1 MTRNIA
7 MSPMGTILQENGIV
21 LIEKELR
28 IVQLLFDI
36 SQALN
41 KSLKLEE
48 AMAPVLEM
56 MADHA
61 GMLRGTIT
69 ILNRETG
76 DIEIDV
82 AHGLSREER
91 ARGRYRLGEGIT
103 GRVIETGLPAVVEKV
118 SREPRFLDR
127 TRARER
133 DISRNRHDISFIC
146 VPIRGK
152 QEVLGAISVDR
163 LFSEDSS
170 LEEDVRLLTV
180 IAALLAQAVEMRQ
193 EILERERALLE
204 EKERLQGEILDHFK
218 PANLVGNSHAIQ
230 QVYRLINQV
239 CSSNARV
246 LITGESGVGKELVAE
261 AIHVNSPRANGP
273 FIKVN
278 LAALPGSL
286 IESELFGHERGA
298 FTGAVA
304 VRKGRFEMAD
314 GGTLFLDE
322 IGDLPMGTQVK
333 LLRVLQEREFERLG
347 GVETIKADVRIISA
361 TNRNIEE
368 RIRNFQ
374 FRLDLYYRLNLFP
387 IYVPPLRERKTDILL
402 LADYF
407 IERLGKKH
415 GKTIARISTPAIDMM
430 MSYHWPG
437 NIRELEN
444 CIERAVILSTDGVLH
459 GHHLPPSLQT
469 AEASQTP
476 PQGMLHA
483 SLAAIEREMIVDA
496 LKSSRGNAAGAA
508 RILGVSERFIRLR
521 IAKHRIEVRR
531 FKQPLSE
538 RMK

>member
-1 MTRNIA
+1 MPPI
-7 MSPMGTILQENGIV
+7 GTENQENGIV
-21 LIEKELR
+21 LIQKELR

-36 SQALN
+36 AQALN
-41 KSLKLEE
+41 KCLRLEE
-48 AMAPVLEM
+48 AMALVLEM
-56 MADHA
+56 MAGHA

-82 AHGLSREER
+82 AHGLSSEER

-103 GRVIETGLPAVVEKV
+103 GKVIETGLPAIVEKV
-118 SREPRFLDR
+118 SQEPRFLDR
-127 TRARER
+127 TRARKR
-133 DISRNRHDISFIC
+133 DISRNRKDISFIC

-152 QEVLGAISVDR
+152 QEVLGAISADR
-163 LFSEDSS
+163 LFSEDMS
-170 LEEDVRLLTV
+170 LVEDVRVLTV
-180 IAALLAQAVEMRQ
+180 IAALLAQAVEMRR
-193 EILERERALLE
+193 EMLERERSLLE
-204 EKERLQGEILDHFK
+204 EKERLRGEILDHFK
-218 PANLVGNSHAIQ
+218 PANLIGNSHAIQ

-239 CSSNARV
+239 SASNARV

-261 AIHVNSPRANGP
+261 AIHVNSPRAGGP

-278 LAALPGSL
+278 LAAIPESL

-304 VRKGRFEMAD
+304 ARKGRFEMAD

-333 LLRVLQEREFERLG
+333 LLRVLQEKELERLG

-361 TNRNIEE
+361 TSRNIEE
-368 RIRNFQ
+368 KIRKFQ

-387 IYVPPLRERKTDILL
+387 IYVPPLRERKSDIPL

-407 IERLGKKH
+407 IERFGKKH

-437 NIRELEN
+437 NVRELEN

-469 AEASQTP
+469 AEASRTP

-483 SLAAIEREMIVDA
+483 ALAAIEREMIVDA

-521 IAKHRIEVRR
+521 IAKHQIEVRR
-531 FKQPLSE
+531 FKQSPSGNV
-538 RMK
+538 K